1 MIDEFDAWARQNVEC
16 CACGGTLET
25 SICVNI
31 VEQNKLAT
39 WKFPVAGQI
48 DVPGYGARAVAI
60 VCDECILKKVK
71 IRRCVEWK
79 GEPHK
84 IIYHAVGELE
94 DAKENESQMNYYF
107 GKLFRQ
113 RMLLRAVAKE
123 SGNRN

>member
-1 MIDEFDAWARQNVEC
+1 MIEEFDAWARENVDC

-31 VEQNKLAT
+31 VELKKLAT

-60 VCDECILKKVK
+60 VCDECIRNKVK
-71 IRRCVEWK
+71 IRRCIEWK
-79 GEPHK
+79 GKPYK
-84 IIYHAVGELE
+84 ITYHAVDELE
-94 DAKENESQMNYYF
+94 DAKENVSQMNYYF

-113 RMLLRAVAKE
+113 RKLLRAAGQE
-123 SGNRN
+123 NRN